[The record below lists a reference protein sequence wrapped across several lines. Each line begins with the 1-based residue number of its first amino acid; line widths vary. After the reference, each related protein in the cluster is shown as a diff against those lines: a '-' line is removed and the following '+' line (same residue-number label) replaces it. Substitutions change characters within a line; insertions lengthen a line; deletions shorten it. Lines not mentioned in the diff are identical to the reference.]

1 MHIKKLE
8 ISGFKSFVD
17 KSVIHFDHDVIG
29 IVGPNGCGKSNIVDA
44 IRWCMGE
51 QSAKHLRG
59 RAMEDVIFNGSESRP
74 PHGMAEVTLTFDN
87 SDPTYAESLPLEYKD
102 FPEIAV
108 TRRLFRD
115 GTSEYLIN
123 KTQVRLRDVT
133 DLFLG
138 TGVGTKA
145 YSIVEQGRIGQIVSS
160 RPQDRRLFI
169 EEAAGITKYKLRRKQ
184 AEKKMDLTR
193 QNLLR
198 ITDIVA
204 EIDRNRGS
212 LKRQA
217 AKAERYIEYRN
228 ELEDLYLHDASHRLL
243 EMIVVRNAA
252 ANSLAELSESHGDI
266 AAQLESGED
275 TLLKARTEATNI
287 EQRYDEASTKTTEL
301 ERRATQLSSDCQRYT
316 DRLSH
321 LGVRAQSLEA
331 ELATL
336 TEKQQQWVTERAELE
351 ERLTHLQADEAS
363 SGSDAAF
370 EDEQLRALAARAAEA
385 EQELSTLRN
394 RHAALATEAATQT
407 GRLESTQLRDREL
420 LERRTHLV
428 TEREELLAEIERLT
442 AKSEAAAAE
451 LEQLRAHREQSAQE
465 QAATQA
471 RLLELK
477 PQKVELTR
485 RTHELRSDVQLKRN
499 RLKVLQDLHRRL
511 EGVGAGTK
519 ALLSF
524 ADPAVVGILADR
536 LEVSPRFTDALAALL
551 GERLQCVIVSD
562 PVRGLELLDQLKRQ
576 QRGRATIA
584 IHNSAIQKDLRE
596 TPLPVAIPADEPSV
610 VARLLDEVLYED
622 VDAGLVQ
629 ALLGNVV
636 VTETP
641 QAALALNGRFP
652 GSKVV
657 SLDGTV
663 VSGSGLV
670 AGGSGD
676 EVNSAIVEQKRE
688 IRELTEAL
696 THLDVELER
705 LVAEEAAVTSE
716 LASVEAQFEAGRKS
730 HHQRELELLTAEKD
744 HGRSV
749 AELERVTR
757 RGAVVTA
764 DLDKLAE
771 SSEGSTTTLAQIQT
785 RLEEL
790 QREQLACGA
799 ALAKAIDENAEAKA
813 QHAAQAARVTERKIR
828 LAQVRE
834 QLEAS
839 RSGLMR
845 VSAELTAA
853 AQRRTELDTELQE
866 LANQHGATAS
876 ELLTARDEADRTA
889 AERDQAR
896 VTLDEVRR
904 LLDEVRSGLSSR
916 EGALR
921 EMRNQLT
928 DLEERSREYQMKVQ
942 RLDLEREHLVQGVR
956 ERFRGLEL
964 PRVVGDYH
972 ARPAPD
978 AEHRRRIDELSK
990 LIDRMGPVNLDAQ
1003 AEYEDAERRFTE
1015 LNDQKVDIEKA
1026 LSELDKAIKHM
1037 DRESKKRFKETF
1049 DVVNDL
1055 FKQTF
1060 TRLFKGGR
1068 GELKLTEPD
1077 NLLET
1082 GVDII
1087 AQPPGKKLGNIELMS
1102 GGEKALTATALI
1114 FAIFQHKPSPF
1125 CVLDEVDAPLDE
1137 ANVSRYNEAIRAMTS
1152 HSQFVIITHIKK
1164 TMQSVDVLYG
1174 VTMGEPGVSRLVSVK
1189 VNETAVSRSDRVPS
1203 ALPKRREQAA
1213 AAAAAAAET
1222 AAEAAPAV
1230 A

>member
-59 RAMEDVIFNGSESRP
+59 RAMEDVIFNGSESRA

-87 SDPTYAESLPLEYKD
+87 TDPTYAEALPLEYKG

-198 ITDIVA
+198 ITDIVS

-217 AKAERYIEYRN
+217 AKAERYVEYRS

-243 EMIVVRNAA
+243 EIIVVRNAEARALGELTDMHDSA
-252 ANSLAELSESHGDI
+252 ASRLLEGEEALAT
-266 AAQLESGED
+266 ARGE
-275 TLLKARTEATNI
+275 ASSI
-287 EQRYDEASTKTTEL
+287 EQRYDTASTQSAEL
-301 ERRATQLSSDCQRYT
+301 ERRATQLTSDCQRYA
-316 DRLSH
+316 DRLAH
-321 LGVRAQSLEA
+321 LDERAQSLATELTALHDKQQRFLTEHA
-331 ELATL
+331 EL
-336 TEKQQQWVTERAELE
+336 TERLHHLE
-351 ERLTHLQADEAS
+351 ADENTRDQ
-363 SGSDAAF
+363 DAAL
-370 EDEQLRALAARAAEA
+370 EDEQLEALQRAVNEAEA
-385 EQELSTLRN
+385 ELTRLRSLHTTLT
-394 RHAALATEAATQT
+394 TEAATQK

-420 LERRTHLV
+420 GERRQHLG
-428 TEREELLAEIERLT
+428 TEVAELEAEVERLT
-442 AKSEAAAAE
+442 ERSDTGARE
-451 LEQLRAHREQSAQE
+451 LETLHHNKEQRASEYQLQVDTLTALRPAHAEHVRAM
-465 QAATQA
+465 TG
-471 RLLELK
+471 
-477 PQKVELTR
+477 
-485 RTHELRSDVQLKRN
+485 LRGEVQLKQN
-499 RLKVLQDLHRRL
+499 RLKVLLDLHRRL

-524 ADPAVVGILADR
+524 SDPAVLGILADR
-536 LEVSPRFTDALAALL
+536 IEVSQEYTDALAGLL
-551 GERLQCVIVSD
+551 GERLQCVLVSD
-562 PVRGLELLDQLKRQ
+562 PARGIELLDQLKREQ
-576 QRGRATIA
+576 LGRATIGLQSLA
-584 IHNSAIQKDLRE
+584 VA
-596 TPLPVAIPADEPSV
+596 PLEAVVPTDDPAVLTRLIDE
-610 VARLLDEVLYED
+610 LLYED
-622 VDAGLVQ
+622 ADAALVR
-629 ALLGNVV
+629 ALVGQVV
-636 VTETP
+636 VTKDAP
-641 QAALALNGRFP
+641 SALEVTERYP
-652 GSKVV
+652 GSRVV
-657 SLDGTV
+657 TLDGTV
-663 VSGSGLV
+663 FSASGLI

-676 EVNSAIVEQKRE
+676 NVASAMVEQKRE
-688 IRELTEAL
+688 IRELQEQLAVLEA
-696 THLDVELER
+696 ELENSVTR
-705 LVAEEAAVTSE
+705 EASLGAELRELEAG
-716 LASVEAQFEAGRKS
+716 VEFGRKS
-730 HHQRELELLTAEKD
+730 QHERELALLTAEKD
-744 HGRSV
+744 HARCQ
-749 AELERVTR
+749 AELDRTQRRFEIVTSELSR
-757 RGAVVTA
+757 
-764 DLDKLAE
+764 LSQSSE
-771 SSEGSTTTLAQIQT
+771 SSTTALAQIRT
-785 RLEEL
+785 RLGELELEEA
-790 QREQLACGA
+790 EC
-799 ALAKAIDENAEAKA
+799 ALALQEASTVA
-813 QHAAQAARVTERKIR
+813 TDARTRHTAQATRVTERKIR

-834 QLEAS
+834 QLEAA
-839 RSGLMR
+839 RLGLVR
-845 VSAELTAA
+845 VNGEQVAA
-853 AQRRTELDTELQE
+853 NRRQTELEAEEQE
-866 LANQHGATAS
+866 LATQRGSTAAQLLTARSEADATAS
-876 ELLTARDEADRTA
+876 ERDEA
-889 AERDQAR
+889 R
-896 VTLDEVRR
+896 VKLDEVRR
-904 LLDEVRSGLSSR
+904 LLDEVRNGLGAR
-916 EGALR
+916 EAELR
-921 EMRNQLT
+921 ELRNQRS
-928 DLEERSREYQMKVQ
+928 DLEERSREHQMKLQ
-942 RLDLEREHLVQGVR
+942 RLDLEREHLVAGVR
-956 ERFRGLEL
+956 EKFRGLDL

-978 AEHRRRIDELSK
+978 AEHRRRIDELTK

-1003 AEYEDAERRFTE
+1003 QEYEDAERRFTE
-1015 LNDQKVDIEKA
+1015 LNDQKVDIEAA
-1026 LSELDKAIKHM
+1026 LSELDRAIKHM

-1049 DVVNDL
+1049 DVVNEL

-1068 GELKLTEPD
+1068 GELKLTDPE

-1152 HSQFVIITHIKK
+1152 NSQFVIITHIKK

-1189 VNETAVSRSDRVPS
+1189 VNEGAVTRSERAPS
-1203 ALPKRREQAA
+1203 ALPKRREQAPA
-1213 AAAAAAAET
+1213 AAAAPET
-1222 AAEAAPAV
+1222 VSNV

>member
-87 SDPTYAESLPLEYKD
+87 SDPVYADALPLEYKD

-198 ITDIVA
+198 ITDIVS

-252 ANSLAELSESHGDI
+252 ANALRELSDSHTEI
-266 AAQLESGED
+266 FAQLESGED
-275 TLLKARTEATNI
+275 TLLKARSEATSI
-287 EQRYDEASTKTTEL
+287 EQHYDGASTLTTEL

-321 LGVRAQSLEA
+321 LDARSQSLGA

-336 TEKQQQWVTERAELE
+336 GEKQQHWVTERAELE
-351 ERLTHLQADEAS
+351 ERLTHLQTDEAS

-370 EDEQLRALAARAAEA
+370 EDEQLQSLAASAHEA
-385 EQELSTLRN
+385 EQELTTLRN
-394 RHAALATEAATQT
+394 QHATLATEAATQS

-420 LERRTHLV
+420 LERRGL
-428 TEREELLAEIERLT
+428 LLAERDELVAEVERLT
-442 AKSEAAAAE
+442 AKANASTAE
-451 LEQLRAHREQSAQE
+451 LEILRAHREQSAQE
-465 QAATQA
+465 QAASLA
-471 RLLELK
+471 RLNELK
-477 PQKVELTR
+477 PQKVDLTR
-485 RTHELRSDVQLKRN
+485 RTHEVRNEVQLKRN

-536 LEVSPRFTDALAALL
+536 LEVSPRFTDALAGLL

-584 IHNSAIQKDLRE
+584 IQSNLRE
-596 TPLPVAIPADEPSV
+596 TPAPAVIPADEPTV
-610 VARLLDEVLYED
+610 IGRLLDEVLYED
-622 VDAGLVQ
+622 ADAGLVQ

-641 QAALALNGRFP
+641 QAALDLNGRFP
-652 GSKVV
+652 GSKIV

-663 VSGSGLV
+663 VSGTGLV

-676 EVNSAIVEQKRE
+676 EVNTAIVEQKRE
-688 IRELTEAL
+688 VRELTEAL
-696 THLDVELER
+696 THLDAELAR
-705 LVAEEAAVTSE
+705 LVAEEAEVATE
-716 LASVEAQFEAGRKS
+716 LAAVETQVEAGRKS
-730 HHQRELELLTAEKD
+730 HHERELLLLTAEKD
-744 HGRSV
+744 HSRSV

-757 RGAVVTA
+757 RDGVVAA
-764 DLDKLAE
+764 DLEKLE
-771 SSEGSTTTLAQIQT
+771 QSSEGSTSTLAQIQT

-790 QREQLACGA
+790 QREQLLCGE
-799 ALAKAIDENAEAKA
+799 ALAKALDYNAEAKT

-853 AQRRTELDTELQE
+853 AQRRTELDSELQN
-866 LANQHGATAS
+866 LGNQSGVTSA
-876 ELLTARDEADRTA
+876 ELLTARAEADHTT

-896 VTLDEVRR
+896 VNLDEVRR
-904 LLDEVRSGLSSR
+904 LLDEVRSGLSGR
-916 EGALR
+916 ETALR

-928 DLEERSREYQMKVQ
+928 DLEERSREFQMKVQ

-1015 LNDQKVDIEKA
+1015 LNDQKVDIETA
-1026 LSELDKAIKHM
+1026 LAELDRAIKHM

-1049 DVVNDL
+1049 DIINDL

-1060 TRLFKGGR
+1060 MRLFKGGR

-1189 VNETAVSRSDRVPS
+1189 VNETAVSRSDRSPS

-1213 AAAAAAAET
+1213 AAAASEAVAES
-1222 AAEAAPAV
+1222 APAV

>member
-1 MHIKKLE
+1 
-8 ISGFKSFVD
+8 
-17 KSVIHFDHDVIG
+17 
-29 IVGPNGCGKSNIVDA
+29 
-44 IRWCMGE
+44 
-51 QSAKHLRG
+51 
-59 RAMEDVIFNGSESRP
+59 MEDVIFNGSESRA

-87 SDPTYAESLPLEYKD
+87 TDPTYAEALPLEYKG
-102 FPEIAV
+102 FPEIAI

-184 AEKKMDLTR
+184 AEKKMELTR

-217 AKAERYIEYRN
+217 AKAERYVEYRN

-243 EMIVVRNAA
+243 EIIVVRNAHANALGALTQSHDSA
-252 ANSLAELSESHGDI
+252 ATRL
-266 AAQLESGED
+266 LEGEEA
-275 TLLKARTEATNI
+275 LGKARSEASNI
-287 EQRYDEASTKTTEL
+287 EQRYDVTSTQNADL
-301 ERRATQLSSDCQRYT
+301 ERRATQLSSDCQRYA

-321 LGVRAQSLEA
+321 LDERAQALSSELSSLH
-331 ELATL
+331 
-336 TEKQQQWVTERAELE
+336 EKQQRFVAEHAELS
-351 ERLTHLQADEAS
+351 ERLQHLEADES
-363 SGSDAAF
+363 TRDQDAAF
-370 EDEQLRALAARAAEA
+370 EDEQLASLQRGVNETEA
-385 EQELSTLRN
+385 EVTRLRTLHASLS
-394 RHAALATEAATQT
+394 TEAATQT

-420 LERRTHLV
+420 LERQQQLAAEV
-428 TEREELLAEIERLT
+428 EELHAEVERLAQRSAT
-442 AKSEAAAAE
+442 WAQE
-451 LEQLRAHREQSAQE
+451 LELLRQHKEESTAEQQTRVGQMSTLRPLHAE
-465 QAATQA
+465 HV
-471 RLLELK
+471 RS
-477 PQKVELTR
+477 LTN
-485 RTHELRSDVQLKRN
+485 LRSDVQLKQN
-499 RLKVLQDLHRRL
+499 RLKVLLDLHRRL

-524 ADPAVVGILADR
+524 SDPAVLGILADR
-536 LEVSPRFTDALAALL
+536 IEVNAQYTDALAGLL

-562 PVRGLELLDQLKRQ
+562 PARGIELLDQLKREQ
-576 QRGRATIA
+576 LGRATIGLQSLA
-584 IHNSAIQKDLRE
+584 LLPTTPVVPKDD
-596 TPLPVAIPADEPSV
+596 PAV
-610 VARLLDEVLYED
+610 LTRLIDEVLYED
-622 VDAGLVQ
+622 ADAALVQ
-629 ALLGNVV
+629 ALVGNVV
-636 VTETP
+636 VTKD
-641 QAALALNGRFP
+641 AHSALELSARYP
-652 GSKVV
+652 GSRVV
-657 SLDGTV
+657 TLDGTV

-676 EVNSAIVEQKRE
+676 NVAAAMVEQKRE
-688 IRELTEAL
+688 IRELQEQL
-696 THLDVELER
+696 LVLESELEQ
-705 LVAEEAAVTSE
+705 AVTREGSLSGE
-716 LASVEAQFEAGRKS
+716 LRELEASVELGRKS
-730 HHQRELELLTAEKD
+730 HHERELALLTAEKD
-744 HGRSV
+744 DARCL
-749 AELERVTR
+749 AELERTQR
-757 RGAVVTA
+757 RFEVVTGELSRLA
-764 DLDKLAE
+764 QSTESSTAALTQIRTRLAE
-771 SSEGSTTTLAQIQT
+771 
-785 RLEEL
+785 LEVEEKQCAEAL
-790 QREQLACGA
+790 QQA
-799 ALAKAIDENAEAKA
+799 ASFAAEAKVK
-813 QHAAQAARVTERKIR
+813 HTAQATRVTERKIR

-834 QLEAS
+834 QLEAT
-839 RSGLMR
+839 RLGLVR
-845 VSAELTAA
+845 VSGEQTAA
-853 AQRRTELDTELQE
+853 LRRQSELESEEQE
-866 LANQHGATAS
+866 LATQRGATAAL
-876 ELLTARDEADRTA
+876 LLTARSEANDTA
-889 AERDQAR
+889 AERDEAR
-896 VTLDEVRR
+896 VQLDEVRR
-904 LLDEVRSGLSSR
+904 LLDEVRTGLGGR
-916 EGALR
+916 EAELR
-921 EMRNQLT
+921 ELRNALGE
-928 DLEERSREYQMKVQ
+928 LEERSREHEMKLQ
-942 RLDLEREHLVQGVR
+942 RLDLEREHLVAGVR
-956 ERFRGLEL
+956 EKFRGLDL

-978 AEHRRRIDELSK
+978 PEHRRRIDELTK

-1003 AEYEDAERRFTE
+1003 QEYEDAERRFTE
-1015 LNDQKVDIEKA
+1015 LNDQKVDIEAA
-1026 LSELDKAIKHM
+1026 LSELDRAIKHM

-1049 DVVNDL
+1049 DVVNEL

-1068 GELKLTEPD
+1068 GELKLTDPE

-1152 HSQFVIITHIKK
+1152 NSQFVIITHIKK

-1189 VNETAVSRSDRVPS
+1189 VNESAVTRSERAPS

-1213 AAAAAAAET
+1213 APAAAS
-1222 AAEAAPAV
+1222 EAVPNV

>member
-87 SDPTYAESLPLEYKD
+87 SDPTYAETLPLEYKE

-204 EIDRNRGS
+204 EIDRNRSS

-243 EMIVVRNAA
+243 EMIVVRNAV
-252 ANSLAELSESHGDI
+252 ANSLQEFSQKHTELSERLTTGE
-266 AAQLESGED
+266 ESV
-275 TLLKARTEATNI
+275 LQARIEASQI
-287 EQRYDEASTKTTEL
+287 EHRYDEASTLTTEL
-301 ERRATQLSSDCQRYT
+301 ERRSTQLTSDCQRLT

-321 LGVRAQSLEA
+321 LDVRAGSLET

-336 TEKQQQWVTERAELE
+336 TEKQEQRTAERAELE
-351 ERLTHLQADEAS
+351 QRIEQLQADEGH
-363 SGSDAAF
+363 SGEDAAV
-370 EDEQLRALAARAAEA
+370 EDEHLSVLAVRAQQA
-385 EQELSTLRN
+385 EQELANLRTE
-394 RHAALATEAATQT
+394 HARLSTEAATQS

-420 LERRTHLV
+420 LERKTQLLGELNDLV
-428 TEREELLAEIERLT
+428 AEIERLT
-442 AKSEAAAAE
+442 ERVAAWQVE
-451 LEQLRAHREQSAQE
+451 LETLRGERD
-465 QAATQA
+465 AATEEQTSLQSRFA
-471 RLLELK
+471 ELK
-477 PQKVELTR
+477 PAKAELSER
-485 RTHELRSDVQLKRN
+485 VHSLRNDVQRRRN
-499 RLKVLQDLHRRL
+499 RLEVLQDLHRRL

-536 LEVSPRFTDALAALL
+536 IEVSPRFTEALASLL

-562 PVRGLELLDQLKRQ
+562 PERGLALLDQLKQ
-576 QRGRATIA
+576 AERGRATIA
-584 IHNSAIQKDLRE
+584 IQSGLKEL
-596 TPLPVAIPADEPSV
+596 PLPAAVPQDESLV

-622 VDAGLVQ
+622 ADAGIVH

-636 VTETP
+636 VTETAH
-641 QAALALNGRFP
+641 AALEVNSRYP

-663 VSGSGLV
+663 VSGAGLI

-688 IRELTEAL
+688 IRELTEQLAE
-696 THLDVELER
+696 LDVQLEQLVAEETQATTDLAELEQRVELGRKSLHERELTLLTADKDSSRCSAELER
-705 LVAEEAAVTSE
+705 LSRRRDVVEGE
-716 LASVEAQFEAGRKS
+716 LG
-730 HHQRELELLTAEKD
+730 
-744 HGRSV
+744 
-749 AELERVTR
+749 
-757 RGAVVTA
+757 
-764 DLDKLAE
+764 KLAQ
-771 SSEGSTTTLAQIQT
+771 SSEGSSSTLHQIQE
-785 RLEEL
+785 RLVEL
-790 QREQLACGA
+790 EAELTQCTEAVD
-799 ALAKAIDENAEAKA
+799 KATVVTTEAKA

-845 VSAELTAA
+845 VNAELASSAT
-853 AQRRTELDTELQE
+853 RRTELEVELQE
-866 LANQHGATAS
+866 LAVQHGATAA
-876 ELLTARDEADRTA
+876 ELVTAREQATSTA
-889 AERDQAR
+889 TERDQAR
-896 VTLDEVRR
+896 VSLDEVRR
-904 LLDEVRSGLSSR
+904 LLDEVRTGLSTR
-916 EGALR
+916 ENELR
-921 EMRNQLT
+921 DVRNQLT
-928 DLEERSREYQMKVQ
+928 EVEDRMREHQMKLQ
-942 RLDLEREHLVQGVR
+942 RFDLEREHLVQGVR

-978 AEHRRRIDELSK
+978 AEHRRRIEELTK

-1003 AEYEDAERRFTE
+1003 AEYEDAERRFKE
-1015 LNDQKVDIEKA
+1015 LNDQKVDIETA
-1026 LSELDKAIKHM
+1026 LAELDRAIKHM

-1068 GELKLTEPD
+1068 GELKLTDPD

-1189 VNETAVSRSDRVPS
+1189 VNDTATSRSERAPS

-1213 AAAAAAAET
+1213 AAAAA
-1222 AAEAAPAV
+1222 EAATQTADAV

>member
-59 RAMEDVIFNGSESRP
+59 RAMEDVIFNGSDSRP

-87 SDPTYAESLPLEYKD
+87 SDPTYAETLPLEYKE

-198 ITDIVA
+198 ITDIVS

-252 ANSLAELSESHGDI
+252 ANALNELSENHTSI
-266 AAQLESGED
+266 TERLTSGEESV
-275 TLLKARTEATNI
+275 LQARAEASSI
-287 EQRYDEASTKTTEL
+287 EHRYDAASTLTTDL
-301 ERRATQLSSDCQRYT
+301 ERRATQLTSDCQRYT

-321 LGVRAQSLEA
+321 LEARSHSLET
-331 ELATL
+331 ELASL
-336 TEKQQQWVTERAELE
+336 SDKQRQRLTERAELE
-351 ERLTHLQADEAS
+351 QRLEHLQADEAS
-363 SGSDAAF
+363 SGNDAAF
-370 EDEQLRALAARAAEA
+370 EDEQLQILAANAQEA
-385 EQELSTLRN
+385 EHEVTTLRTQY
-394 RHAALATEAATQT
+394 ATLATEAATQS

-420 LERRTHLV
+420 LERKAA
-428 TEREELLAEIERLT
+428 LLAERDELVADVERLLSR
-442 AKSEAAAAE
+442 SEAWKQE
-451 LEQLRAHREQSAQE
+451 LDTLRGHRDESAQE
-465 QAATQA
+465 QAESVA
-471 RLLELK
+471 RLTELK
-477 PQKVELTR
+477 PHKLELSR
-485 RTHELRSDVQLKRN
+485 KTHEIRSEVQLKRN

-536 LEVSPRFTDALAALL
+536 IEVSPRFTEALAGLL

-562 PVRGLELLDQLKRQ
+562 PVRGLELLDQLKREQ
-576 QRGRATIA
+576 KGRATIA
-584 IHNSAIQKDLRE
+584 IQTSLRE
-596 TPLPVAIPADEPSV
+596 MPMPTAIPADEPLV

-622 VDAGLVQ
+622 EDAGVVH

-636 VTETP
+636 VTDSAS
-641 QAALALNGRFP
+641 AALELSGRYP

-657 SLDGTV
+657 ALDGTV
-663 VSGSGLV
+663 VSGSSLV

-688 IRELTEAL
+688 IRELTEQL
-696 THLDVELER
+696 STLDAQLEE
-705 LVAEEAAVTSE
+705 LVAEEARAASE
-716 LASVEAQFEAGRKS
+716 LSALESKVELGRKS
-730 HHQRELELLTAEKD
+730 HHERELLLLTAEKD
-744 HGRSV
+744 SSRCS
-749 AELERVTR
+749 AELERLSR
-757 RGAVVTA
+757 RRDVVET
-764 DLDKLAE
+764 DLEKLE
-771 SSEGSTTTLAQIQT
+771 QSSEGSTSTLTQIQA
-785 RLEEL
+785 RLDEL
-790 QREQLACGA
+790 QLEQARCSE
-799 ALAKAIDENAEAKA
+799 ALEKATSYNAEAKA
-813 QHAAQAARVTERKIR
+813 RHAAQAARVTERKIR

-845 VSAELTAA
+845 VSADLAA
-853 AQRRTELDTELQE
+853 AATRRAELEAELQE
-866 LANQHGATAS
+866 LALQHGSTAA
-876 ELLTARDEADRTA
+876 ELLTARDEASTTA
-889 AERDQAR
+889 SERDQAR
-896 VTLDEVRR
+896 ITLDEVRR
-904 LLDEVRSGLSSR
+904 LLDEVRTGLSMR
-916 EGALR
+916 EGELR
-921 EMRNQLT
+921 ELRNQLT
-928 DLEERSREYQMKVQ
+928 ELEDHSREYQMKLQ

-1003 AEYEDAERRFTE
+1003 TEYEDAERRFKE
-1015 LNDQKVDIEKA
+1015 LNDQKVDIELA
-1026 LSELDKAIKHM
+1026 LSELDRAIKHM

-1060 TRLFKGGR
+1060 IRLFKGGR
-1068 GELKLTEPD
+1068 GELKLTDPD

-1189 VNETAVSRSDRVPS
+1189 VNETAMSRSDRAPS

-1213 AAAAAAAET
+1213 AAEAASAPSEV
-1222 AAEAAPAV
+1222 APAV